1 MPRRDARNISLSD
14 GFYVCSFLVSAL
26 NFSSCSFLFLFR
38 CYFFEGWGG
47 FDRMGQRSYG
57 KRERVITDCCYRWLL
72 SVWLKLSSSIP
83 SEGTRQ
89 WFLMMSFGKG
99 ASIPF

>member
-1 MPRRDARNISLSD
+1 MRGGGDLT
-14 GFYVCSFLVSAL
+14 
-26 NFSSCSFLFLFR
+26 
-38 CYFFEGWGG
+38 EWGKG
-47 FDRMGQRSYG
+47 HME
-57 KRERVITDCCYRWLL
+57 RESVITDCCYRWLL

-99 ASIPF
+99 ASVPFGGKGMGTRFEDDCLLRERQRI